1 MHAACEDRTS
11 FLSRGYCFAM
21 ADVAVTA
28 VNGNSWRQSYL
39 TPVAESG
46 FGYGTAGVLAV
57 SAFGFT
63 LMRSRR
69 LDPSNEFSYSPK
81 AIAA

>member
-1 MHAACEDRTS
+1 
-11 FLSRGYCFAM
+11 M

-39 TPVAESG
+39 TPVTESG

-57 SAFGFT
+57 SALGFT

-69 LDPSNEFSYSPK
+69 LAQSNEFSISPK